1 MAPKRKLKSL
11 SMTVLSLIMT
21 LSLFLAESTTD
32 IDLNITLLQNSLPLY
47 PRSHLEYIN
56 SVYNLAD
63 ARWHRYQLSEE
74 KEDLDKSILHCTTAI
89 FLPPVPRDG
98 LSPNN
103 VFDLLFLLARA
114 LIERS
119 EKFEQPEDIKYA
131 IQYLR
136 FLQGSTLDS
145 FGVSRNLVT
154 TSLLQ
159 GLELQVFAGD
169 GDGTRD
175 IKEMVALCREL
186 LTSDFSASFPE
197 AAFTSLHVAADAEFF
212 RGLSTELLDEVIEC
226 LRDAVKVCPPSAY
239 HVFIAL
245 VAQLHSRFL
254 KFHSLDDYKEAT
266 ALLEN
271 ILNPNRSEGC
281 PDSINSI
288 ASTFAARLAFSR
300 CVYFTNP
307 EYLEVGISRLRAE
320 LGSPFIDE
328 VTRVQFSG
336 MLSTLVNARFINYS
350 LSESLEEA
358 TFNNSQ
364 VVNILSNLSSESYQT
379 LENSGMPLT
388 EIEDVQKTY
397 STTAQQE
404 KIRHFEELLS
414 NTLPGTWRHQ
424 YCLRNLAHWYKSK
437 FSRTNETSDINE
449 SIKYAR
455 LSLNVTNANDPG
467 RTNSLSFLQTIL
479 FLAFNTSGKVTYLD
493 ESITIGYAILELRNH
508 QHLHFGVVWSLVAS
522 LLSREKLC
530 GRIEDRREV
539 IRLISLVIDDPY
551 TEEPERFRL
560 SCKWAVLARSISH
573 STTLI
578 AYKSAM
584 SLLQSS
590 LSFAPTVSVQH
601 VLLVKK
607 DEDCQTM
614 PLDYASYQ
622 INLGQL
628 EEAVETLEQGR
639 ALLWFEMRGLRT
651 PLCQLIEE
659 GSPLAKRFAEINQE
673 LETLTVSVTP
683 SGRPEIEDNDHQSDD
698 GTDPFGRLVIKR
710 KKLVEERDA
719 LISQIQSQPGFEGFL
734 DAPSFDTLRSAASR
748 GPVIIINHSIWRSDI
763 MIIYRHS
770 PPCSIPTAKT
780 FFTRANDLRDELAQ
794 ARNRGLD
801 SIEYQKALRSVLEG
815 LYELVGEPVIER
827 LRVLGVQEQSRIWW
841 CPTSVFCSLPLH
853 AMGPI
858 PSTDGRDRYFSD
870 LYIPS
875 YTPSLSALIES
886 RQAGPQIP
894 KMPSLLLIAQPDD
907 NLLGVKEEIKV
918 IQRALKTR
926 VPVTGLVSA
935 EATPSSVLEGLRG
948 SQFAHFACHGLL
960 ETGKP
965 FDASFKLHGGER
977 LTLLDIVRSRL
988 PNAEFAFLSCC
999 HAAEITEDSVAD
1011 ESLHLTAAMQYCGF
1025 RSVVGTMWD
1034 MADVDGRDLAKTFYK
1049 SLFSSEDSGVP
1060 YYERSAEAL
1069 RDATQKLRAKRG
1081 VRLERWVN
1089 FVHYG
1094 A

>member
-1 MAPKRKLKSL
+1 MAPKRKPKSL
-11 SMTVLSLIMT
+11 STSVLPLTMT
-21 LSLFLAESTTD
+21 LSFFLTESITD
-32 IDLNITLLQNSLPLY
+32 IDRNITLLQKSLSLY
-47 PRSHLEYIN
+47 PRSHPEYIN

-63 ARWHRYQLSEE
+63 ARWDRYQLSEE

-98 LSPNN
+98 LSLNH

-114 LIERS
+114 LIECF
-119 EKFEQPEDIKYA
+119 EKFEQPEGIKYA
-131 IQYLR
+131 IEYLR

-159 GLELQVFAGD
+159 GLELQVYAGD
-169 GDGTRD
+169 GGGIRD

-212 RGLSTELLDEVIEC
+212 RGLPIELLDEVIEC
-226 LRDAVKVCPPSAY
+226 LRDAVKVCPPSSY

-245 VAQLHSRFL
+245 VAQLHSRFT
-254 KFHSLDDYKEAT
+254 KIHSLDDYKEAT

-281 PDSINSI
+281 PDSISSI

-307 EYLEVGISRLRAE
+307 EYLEVAISRLRTE
-320 LGSPFIDE
+320 LSSPSIDGA
-328 VTRVQFSG
+328 TRVQFSG
-336 MLSTLVNARFINYS
+336 MLSTLVTTRFIHYS

-364 VVNILSNLSSESYQT
+364 VVNLLSNLSSESYET

-388 EIEDVQKTY
+388 EIEDVQNTY

-414 NTLPGTWRHQ
+414 NTPPGTWRHED
-424 YCLRNLAHWYKSK
+424 CLRNLAYWYKSK
-437 FSRTNETSDINE
+437 FSHTGDTSDINE

-455 LSLNVTNANDPG
+455 LSLSATHTNHPG
-467 RTNSLSFLQTIL
+467 RINSLSFLQKIL
-479 FLAFNTSGKVTYLD
+479 LLAFKTSRKITYLD
-493 ESITIGYAILELRNH
+493 ESITVGYDILELRNH
-508 QHLHFGVVWSLVAS
+508 QDVHFGVVEILVFSLT
-522 LLSREKLC
+522 SREKLC
-530 GRIEDRREV
+530 ERVEDLYEA
-539 IRLISLVIDDPY
+539 IRLISLVINDPY
-551 TEEPERFRL
+551 AAEPERFRL
-560 SCKWAVLARSISH
+560 SCRWVILARNLRH
-573 STTLI
+573 STTLT

-584 SLLQSS
+584 SSMQNS

-601 VLLVKK
+601 ARLVAMGK
-607 DEDCQTM
+607 DCQTM

-622 INLGQL
+622 INLGQF
-628 EEAVETLEQGR
+628 EGAVETLEQGR
-639 ALLWFEMRGLRT
+639 ALLWSEMRSLRT
-651 PLCQLIEE
+651 PVCQLSD
-659 GSPLAKRFAEINQE
+659 SPLAKRFAEVNQE
-673 LETLTVSVTP
+673 LETLTISVTP
-683 SGRPEIEDNDHQSDD
+683 SGMPEVEDGVHRSND
-698 GTDPFGRLVIKR
+698 GTDPFGRLVMKQ

-719 LISQIQSQPGFEGFL
+719 LISQIQSQPGFERFL
-734 DAPSFDTLRSAASR
+734 DTPSFDILRSAASR
-748 GPVIIINHSIWRSDI
+748 GPVIIINHCIWRSDI
-763 MIIYRHS
+763 IMIYRHS

-794 ARNRGLD
+794 ARKRGLD
-801 SIEYQKALRSVLEG
+801 SVEYQKALRSVLKC

-827 LRVLGVQEQSRIWW
+827 LRVLGVPEQSRIWW

-858 PSTDGRDRYFSD
+858 PSINGRDRYFSD

-875 YTPSLSALIES
+875 YTQSLSALIES
-886 RQAGPQIP
+886 RQAGPQMP
-894 KMPSLLLIAQPDD
+894 KLTSLLLVAQPDD
-907 NLLGVKEEIKV
+907 KLPGVKGESKV

-926 VPVTGLVSA
+926 VPVTALVSA
-935 EATPSSVLEGLRG
+935 EATPSSVLDGLRG
-948 SQFAHFACHGLL
+948 SQFAHFACHGVL

-965 FDASFKLHGGER
+965 FDASFKLRRDSR
-977 LTLLDIVRSRL
+977 LTLLDIVQSRL
-988 PNAEFAFLSCC
+988 PHAEFAFLSCC
-999 HAAEITEDSVAD
+999 HAAEITENSVAD

-1049 SLFSSEDSGVP
+1049 SLFSSQDSGVP

-1069 RDATQKLRAKRG
+1069 RDATQKLRVKRG
-1081 VRLERWVN
+1081 VKLERWVN